1 MVLKYKEVSKLEVY
15 KDVIN
20 CFLNNEDVGEQEE
33 LLYRILLGM
42 AGWENAYDQAVKINE
57 ILG

>member
-1 MVLKYKEVSKLEVY
+1 MLKRTLVLKYKEVSKLEVY

-42 AGWENAYDQAVKINE
+42 AG
-57 ILG
+57 